1 MPTGGI
7 RELKNRLSFYL
18 KRVMNGERIEVTH
31 RSKVVA
37 LLIPARTNKAPKE
50 LLTLVEEGVASWG
63 GGKPSAS
70 SQPVKL
76 RGQAL
81 LELILK
87 DWGGSPAPTLMPESL
102 RKRVQLRGSPDPWGR
117 VQIAS
122 TSWVAHLAMRVS
134 LTQKL

>member
-1 MPTGGI
+1 MPTVGI

-63 GGKPSAS
+63 GGKPSGS
-70 SQPVKL
+70 SKPVKI
-76 RGQAL
+76 RGQPFS
-81 LELILK
+81 ELILE
-87 DWGGSPAPTLMPESL
+87 D
-102 RKRVQLRGSPDPWGR
+102 RG
-117 VQIAS
+117 
-122 TSWVAHLAMRVS
+122 
-134 LTQKL
+134 